1 MQISAS
7 FFIIFHNLAKIN
19 LNNKNLNFIIMR
31 KKLVSSFLVLF
42 LSISFSFAQQIIVK
56 GNVNDVSG
64 QGLPGVNIQ
73 VKGTSQG
80 SATDFDGNYEV
91 SASYGDVLVFS
102 FVGFTT
108 HEVTINSSIINVV
121 LNEDSESLD
130 EVVVTA
136 LGIKKEEKALGYSL
150 TQVDGDDLSKVKS
163 ANAMNALQG
172 RVAGVNVSDNSGGT
186 AGSSRVIIRGAS
198 SLSGDNQP
206 LYVIDGIPMMNITKR
221 SVNQENGMFG
231 DGGDDISGISSDDI
245 ESVSVLK
252 GASAAALYG
261 SLASNGVI
269 MITTKTGG
277 KYEKGYGIE
286 FSSQLTFDKVNTDLL
301 DLQKTYGQGRS
312 GLKPGYE
319 WNRDD
324 DGNPLSQVEI
334 EGKDAQINDAFDS
347 SMYSWGPKFD
357 GSDVY
362 SWQNT
367 YIIDGVEKG
376 KVPYSYSGNNMEKF
390 YNTGTTAINT
400 IALTKGSEGYSYRL
414 SASYLGNDDL
424 MPNSTLDRQSYS
436 FNGRAQINPKLISTV
451 NARYIIE
458 KVHNRVGIGTWPGN
472 ANFTTLLLPSNI
484 DITRMKDGSI
494 PEGTTLFDGSVPE
507 SGTEMIFQPGQ
518 FTQNPYWVAN
528 YFNNNDRKNRLIA
541 STTLRYDMTDWF
553 YFSGRAGIDTYD
565 FSRKQVDP
573 YGTAYSK
580 FGTIALRKQT
590 VSLFDTDLM
599 LGVDKDITDNISTN
613 AFIGGSVRRSK
624 AETLDSNGSNFVVV
638 GLEDL
643 ANTAERKTFY
653 NLAETQTNSLYGS
666 FEVAYNNWAY
676 LTFTGRNDWFSTLS
690 YPGKTTP
697 NDDFYWSLNGS
708 FLLHD
713 AFNMGTSVNFLKLRG
728 SYAQVAGGARI
739 PYQLSLDYAILESHL
754 GNPYGTINGNNI
766 PNINLVPFQKDEFEI
781 GIDGR
786 FFENR
791 LRIDVA
797 YYQNKTADD
806 IVASKASSTSGYT
819 TAVINAGTLENKG
832 VELLIGGYPVR
843 NDDFSWD
850 ISFNMGYNVSE
861 ITHTN
866 EVGAGIGLIE
876 SRTHTAQIRQE
887 VGDPFASIYGYAYKR
902 DDAGNIMYDTT
913 SNPNMPKPL
922 QGDFVKLGVG
932 VAPLTMGLSN
942 SFTFRNLYLSFLIDS
957 KFGGQMFSGTNAYM
971 YNMGVHKETIKGREN
986 GLEVSGVDENG
997 APFTGVVRK
1006 DLLREYYSH
1015 INNKIAEEFIYDTD
1029 FIKFREISLGY
1040 SIPQKFLH
1048 ENFVKDLRLSLIG
1061 RNLFY
1066 IMKKVDNI
1074 DPEASLNNTNGQGLE
1089 RFGVPATRSLGFS
1102 INVKF

>member
-1 MQISAS
+1 M
-7 FFIIFHNLAKIN
+7 K
-19 LNNKNLNFIIMR
+19 
-31 KKLVSSFLVLF
+31 KKLVFSFLVII
-42 LSISFSFAQQIIVK
+42 LSSTIAFAQEVTVTGSVK
-56 GNVNDVSG
+56 DVTG

-80 SATDFDGNYEV
+80 TATDFDGNYEISV
-91 SASYGDVLVFS
+91 LNGDVLVYS
-102 FVGFTT
+102 FVGFATEEKT
-108 HEVTINSSIINVV
+108 VNNSTINVI
-121 LNEDSESLD
+121 LQDDTESLD

-150 TQVDGDDLSKVKS
+150 TQVDGDEMAQVKS

-172 RVAGVNVSDNSGGT
+172 RVAGVNVSDNSGGS

-206 LYVIDGIPMMNITKR
+206 LYVIDGVPMINITKS
-221 SVNQENGMFG
+221 SVDQENGMFG
-231 DGGDDISGISSDDI
+231 DGGDDISGISPDDI

-252 GASAAALYG
+252 GSSAAALYG

-269 MITTKTGG
+269 MITTKTGKSDAG
-277 KYEKGYGIE
+277 FGVE
-286 FSSQLTFDKVNTDLL
+286 FSSQLTFDKVNTNLL
-301 DLQKTYGQGRS
+301 DLQNDYGQGRS
-312 GLKPGYE
+312 GLKPGHE
-319 WNRDD
+319 WVRDT
-324 DGNPLSQVEI
+324 DGNPLNQVEI
-334 EGKDAQINDAFDS
+334 SGKDAQINDAFDS

-367 YIIDGVEKG
+367 YIIDGVEKD

-390 YNTGTTAINT
+390 YDTGTTAINT
-400 IALTKGSEGYSYRL
+400 IALTKGGEDYNYRL
-414 SASYLGNDDL
+414 SASFLGNDDL

-436 FNGRAQINPKLISTV
+436 FNGRAQINPKLTSTV

-484 DITRMKDGSI
+484 DITSMKDGSI
-494 PEGTTLFDGSVPE
+494 PVGTVLYNGTIPE
-507 SGTEMIFQPGQ
+507 SGTEMVFQPGQ

-528 YFNNNDRKNRLIA
+528 YFNNNDKKNRLIA
-541 STTLRYDMTDWF
+541 STTLRYDITDWL
-553 YFSGRAGIDTYD
+553 YASGRAGIDTYD

-580 FGTIALRKQT
+580 FGTIDLRKQT
-590 VSLFDTDLM
+590 VSLFDTDVM
-599 LGVDKDITDNISTN
+599 LGIDKNITEKISTN

-653 NLAETQTNSLYGS
+653 SLAETQTNSVYGS
-666 FEVAYNNWAY
+666 FEVAYNKWAY
-676 LTFTGRNDWFSTLS
+676 VTFTGRNDWFSTLS

-697 NDDFYWSLNGS
+697 NDDFYWSLSGS
-708 FLLHD
+708 VLLHE
-713 AFNMGTSVNFLKLRG
+713 AFNLGESINFLKARA

-754 GNPYGTINGNNI
+754 GNPYGTINGSNI
-766 PNINLVPFQKDEFEI
+766 PNIDLVPFKKDEFEF
-781 GIDGR
+781 GFDGR

-791 LRIDVA
+791 LHIDVA

-806 IVASKASSTSGYT
+806 IVASKASSTSGFT

-832 VELLIGGYPVR
+832 IELLIGGYPIR
-843 NDDFSWD
+843 SEDFSWD
-850 ISFNMGYNVSE
+850 VSFNMGYNASE

-902 DDAGNIMYDTT
+902 DDTGNIMYDTT
-913 SNPNMPKPL
+913 NPDMPKPL
-922 QGDFVKLGVG
+922 QGEFVKLGVG

-942 SFTFRNLYLSFLIDS
+942 TFRYKDFRLSFLIDS

-971 YNMGVHKETIKGREN
+971 YNMGVHKETVKGREN
-986 GLEVSGVDENG
+986 GLEVTGVDENG

-1006 DLLREYYSH
+1006 DLLREYYTH

-1029 FIKFREISLGY
+1029 YIKFREISIGY
-1040 SIPQKFLH
+1040 GLPQKYLQN
-1048 ENFVKDLRLSLIG
+1048 NFVKDLRLSLIG

-1066 IMKKVDNI
+1066 IMKKVDNV